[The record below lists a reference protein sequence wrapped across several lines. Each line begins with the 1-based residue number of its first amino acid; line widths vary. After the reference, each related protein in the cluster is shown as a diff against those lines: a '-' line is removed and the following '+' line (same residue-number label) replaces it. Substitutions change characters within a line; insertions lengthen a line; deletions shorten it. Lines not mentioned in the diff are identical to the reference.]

1 MLQPVT
7 VGTEAFEVL
16 QARPVAGLH
25 GRHMSALVVDFDA
38 GLGMLGAV
46 LLHQVLLASLAEQL
60 APVDAPELGLFCL
73 AQAGGPFSGEMLPK
87 ARRALRPL
95 MVLCRWSSEDLCRFA
110 LRADDPACR
119 SDGAKAGTI
128 HTSREVSCSYREA
141 KRLRRSQAEYCLRR
155 QADPIFQHYVVVGRL
170 SERVLL
176 RFNQQVPDCLVNV
189 LSRNL
194 GQL

>member
-1 MLQPVT
+1 MLQPVA
-7 VGTEAFEVL
+7 VGTEAFQVL

-25 GRHMSALVVDFDA
+25 GRHMSALMVDLDA

-46 LLHQVLLASLAEQL
+46 LLHRVLLASLAEQL

-87 ARRALRPL
+87 ARRPLRPL
-95 MVLCRWSSEDLCRFA
+95 LVLGGYSPEDLCRFV

-119 SDGAKAGTI
+119 PDGTKARTV
-128 HTSREVSCSYREA
+128 HTSREVSWSNREA
-141 KRLRRSQAEYCLRR
+141 KRLRRSQAEYGLRR
-155 QADPIFQHYVVVGRL
+155 QADPTFQHDVEVGRL
-170 SERVLL
+170 AERVLL